1 MVMVYIYGI
10 TEMNIEVYKFIYYII
25 ILYYIILYYIILYYT
40 ILLIGQ
46 FKNGLRHG
54 KGKWIKW
61 IENNKLMD

>member
-1 MVMVYIYGI
+1 MVLVFIYGI
-10 TEMNIEVYKFIYYII
+10 TEMNIEVYKLYFDDIYLFIK
-25 ILYYIILYYIILYYT
+25 
-40 ILLIGQ
+40 GQ